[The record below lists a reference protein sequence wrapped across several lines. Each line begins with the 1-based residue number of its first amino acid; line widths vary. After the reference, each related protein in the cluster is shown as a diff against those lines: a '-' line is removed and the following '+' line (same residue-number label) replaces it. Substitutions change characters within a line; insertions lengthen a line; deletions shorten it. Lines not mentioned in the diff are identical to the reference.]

1 MGSVWPHISKETI
14 KTASNNVVR
23 WSKDV
28 SLDTDLAHSLSK
40 VSKRLYRDVEAAN
53 RIEVRAQ
60 LLDIENP
67 AAKRA
72 KLMSSKKTTE
82 KQELESNTETLYRAL
97 LMRSVNLPYSLASSS
112 TPFKSKNKK
121 KKDKEAE
128 MARTAQDDIDSGS
141 GTFNSTFRSK
151 AALFRDKTF

>member
-1 MGSVWPHISKETI
+1 MGRAWPNLGA
-14 KTASNNVVR
+14 TAIENGVNNEVG
-23 WSKDV
+23 WKSEA
-28 SLDTDLAHSLSK
+28 SLDADFAYSLSK

-53 RIEVRAQ
+53 RIEVRDR
-60 LLDIENP
+60 LLDLENP

-112 TPFKSKNKK
+112 TPFKPKNKK
-121 KKDKEAE
+121 KKNKEAE
-128 MARTAQDDIDSGS
+128 LARTAGDDVDSGS
-141 GTFNSTFRSK
+141 GTFHLTFR
-151 AALFRDKTF
+151 T